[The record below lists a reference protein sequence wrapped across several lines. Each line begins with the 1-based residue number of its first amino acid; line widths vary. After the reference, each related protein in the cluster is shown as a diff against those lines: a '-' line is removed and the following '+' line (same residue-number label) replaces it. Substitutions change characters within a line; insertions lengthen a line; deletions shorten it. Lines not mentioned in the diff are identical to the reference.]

1 MNMTKKYIVRI
12 YFTKFVDVEVEAENA
27 DEAMENYEL
36 PYLDW
41 YDNHDTSE
49 NGIDVEEVEE

>member
-1 MNMTKKYIVRI
+1 MTKKYIVRI